1 MTLKPLQ
8 PLQPQLLPR
17 RTSTQSTCCRKE
29 EPKIPSQDSI
39 YLFSIETSSVPKFR
53 VQFNPTVNHSPREL
67 QGKITRNCFT
77 FRFTRYHR
85 VNFHRSG
92 IWSKRHV
99 SLRTYDLN
107 TDRDLDCR
115 KQHTH
120 SLEVSG
126 AFGVPATARE
136 AVGESL
142 DGEFCQRGACRP
154 HGLVKKRNS
163 PIGRKTV
170 PPPLTS

>member
-39 YLFSIETSSVPKFR
+39 DLFSIETSSVPKFR
-53 VQFNPTVNHSPREL
+53 VQFSPIVNRSPRQL
-67 QGKITRNCFT
+67 PGKIDRNRSPFQS
-77 FRFTRYHR
+77 TRYHR

-99 SLRTYDLN
+99 CALTISTQTGISTVVSNTRTLWRYPERLVYLR
-107 TDRDLDCR
+107 RQG
-115 KQHTH
+115 KQ
-120 SLEVSG
+120 
-126 AFGVPATARE
+126 
-136 AVGESL
+136 
-142 DGEFCQRGACRP
+142 
-154 HGLVKKRNS
+154 
-163 PIGRKTV
+163 
-170 PPPLTS
+170 